1 MSVRITSI
9 VPGSPADK
17 KGIVAGEVLEKLNGN
32 VIRDVL
38 DYRFYMTEEK
48 LDVEL
53 SHDGKRRHV
62 QVEKDEYDDLGLDF
76 ETYLMDR
83 QHHCKNKCIFCFVDQ
98 LPKGLR
104 DSLYF
109 KDDDS
114 RMSFLFGSYVTLTN
128 MSEEEIQRII
138 KMRISPI
145 NISVHTTNPE
155 LRVKMLA
162 NPHAAGSLRYVKML
176 TDAGIK
182 INTQLV
188 LCPGINDGEEMRRSF
203 YDLEPLYP
211 NLQSIALVP
220 VGLTRHRQG
229 LYPLRPYTRDE
240 ARATLAIAEE
250 FGQEMLKKHGSRIA
264 FPADEFFILADVP
277 IPQADYYEDFDQLED
292 GVGIFSLQRRDFL
305 NELEDTDGSNLERT
319 LSIACGTAAA
329 PLLQSLIDAIKPKF
343 PNIKVHVYGIE
354 NQLFGNTVNV
364 TGLLCGND
372 LANGLR
378 GKELGERLLLA
389 KVMLRHETDKF
400 LDDTNVEWLSE
411 QVCKPIT
418 VMEVDGYDLFH
429 AITDENPSY

>member
-162 NPHAAGSLRYVKML
+162 NPHAADSLRYVKML

-220 VGLTRHRQG
+220 VGLTKHRQG

-240 ARATLAIAEE
+240 ARETLAIAEE

-329 PLLQSLIDAIKPKF
+329 PLLQSLIDTIKPKF